1 MTNPNPRSTIDCPA
15 CHEPGMSVA
24 NVVCWPCYRYSDRLT
39 PGTHSDPETGYL
51 FTFTVDA
58 IAKWDRARDARW
70 TA

>member
-1 MTNPNPRSTIDCPA
+1 MTTNPRSTIACPA
-15 CHEPGMSVA
+15 CGDAMSLA

-51 FTFTVDA
+51 FTFTVAA